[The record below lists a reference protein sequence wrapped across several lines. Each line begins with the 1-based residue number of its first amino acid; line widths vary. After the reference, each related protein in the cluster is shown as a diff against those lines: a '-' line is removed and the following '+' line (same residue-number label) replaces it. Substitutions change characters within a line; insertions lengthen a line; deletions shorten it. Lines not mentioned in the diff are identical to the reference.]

1 VNLVTLRLQDM
12 LAHLTQILF
21 VIDNQDP
28 VVKRVLVQGRSIL
41 DMWANRPNQ
50 NTHLDDESAYRTHEF
65 GNSSVQDARYPS
77 T

>member
-1 VNLVTLRLQDM
+1 M

-41 DMWANRPNQ
+41 D
-50 NTHLDDESAYRTHEF
+50 YV
-65 GNSSVQDARYPS
+65 G
-77 T
+77 